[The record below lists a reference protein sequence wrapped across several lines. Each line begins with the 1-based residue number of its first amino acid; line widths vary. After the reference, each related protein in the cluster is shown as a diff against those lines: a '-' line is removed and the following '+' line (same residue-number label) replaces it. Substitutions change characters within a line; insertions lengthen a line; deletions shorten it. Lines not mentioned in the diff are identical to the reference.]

1 MKPTILLRIASI
13 VALLQFAAQ
22 TLLLVFGAPTH
33 GPEEMAVVEGMK
45 SQHFDFMGLTRSY
58 WDFYFGY
65 GLFAG

>member
-1 MKPTILLRIASI
+1 MKPTMLLRIASI
-13 VALLQFAAQ
+13 VALLQFAAH

-33 GPEEMAVVEGMK
+33 GPEEIAVVEAMK
-45 SQHFDFMGLTRSY
+45 SHHFDFMGLTRSY